1 MTLQNIE
8 TSKLPKRGT
17 HSMTILKKTKPDI
30 NFGKGVNLM
39 TPSLYKTLKLKHC
52 LDWEN
57 G

>member
-1 MTLQNIE
+1 
-8 TSKLPKRGT
+8 
-17 HSMTILKKTKPDI
+17 MTILKKTKPDI
-30 NFGKGVNLM
+30 NFGKGENLM